1 MKKVFLVYFLFW
13 LLVPSMASGEDLYE
27 KQLDR
32 GIENSEPYS
41 YLLIEQSKAD
51 NARTVSMLKDA
62 LKYSPDLPAVY
73 FELSKTSFSLSPE
86 GMFESVD
93 YMLQGIATY
102 KRNFWWLF
110 TMAGS
115 LFTSAILSFVL
126 AMIIVVLIRLIVD
139 TPLLSH
145 DINES
150 RDRAP
155 LLFVLLVAVISP
167 FFLIGGLLVI
177 IGLYMKKWDRISVYL
192 FILFLLSSLWIF
204 SAASMFLDAP
214 SSGPLKAVVQVNES
228 KGNKYALSVL
238 KGRDGPVEQF
248 SYALALKREGRYNE
262 AINTYDSLIAKRPS
276 PVLYNNLGNCYVA
289 IGDIERAKELYK
301 KSIELQPL
309 AATFYNLSEV
319 SRETLDFEKGD
330 EYFLSAQ
337 RLDRD
342 AVSRFRT
349 MFGRNPNRFVVDEN
363 LPISA
368 LWEYAVGK
376 TAGSVSSVYL
386 STVPPALLPVIAFV
400 MVILFYL
407 LSRHFR
413 HAAYR
418 CNRCGKILCN
428 KCEKR
433 ILWHRMCLQCYRSLV
448 KLDELDAKERIARVL
463 AVYDYQKRRRDII
476 KTISL
481 IMPGSG
487 QIYAG
492 NILYGFVFL
501 WPFLFFLFIPLMDMI
516 FVPETSYFSHTW
528 LSLGSLLFMAI
539 VYVISNVITRR
550 RLLKGWL

>member
-1 MKKVFLVYFLFW
+1 MKKVFLMSFLFW
-13 LLVPSMASGEDLYE
+13 LLVPSMVSGENLYE
-27 KQLDR
+27 EQLDR
-32 GIENSEPYS
+32 GIKNSEPYS

-51 NARTVSMLKDA
+51 NARAVSLLKDA

-73 FELSKTSFSLSPE
+73 LELSKASFSLSPE
-86 GMFESVD
+86 GMFEAVD
-93 YMLQGIATY
+93 YMLQGIAAY

-110 TMAGS
+110 TMTGS
-115 LFTSAILSFVL
+115 LFTSAILSFVV
-126 AMIIVVLIRLIVD
+126 AMIIIVLIRLIVD

-145 DINES
+145 DISES
-150 RDRAP
+150 RDKAP
-155 LLFVLLVAVISP
+155 LLFVLLVAIISP

-177 IGLYMKKWDRISVYL
+177 TGLYMKKWDRISVYL
-192 FILFLLSSLWIF
+192 FILFLLSSLWIS
-204 SAASMFLDAP
+204 SAASMFFNAP
-214 SSGPLKAVVQVNES
+214 ASGPLKAIVQVNES

-238 KGRDGPVEQF
+238 KGRDDPVEQF
-248 SYALALKREGRYNE
+248 SYALALKHEGRYDE
-262 AINTYDSLIAKRPS
+262 AINIYDSLIAKRPS
-276 PVLYNNLGNCYVA
+276 PLLYNNLGNCYVA
-289 IGDIERAKELYK
+289 IGDIEKAKELYR
-301 KSIELQPL
+301 KSLELQPL
-309 AATFYNLSEV
+309 ASTFYNLSVV

-337 RLDRD
+337 RLDHD

-349 MFGRNPNRFVVDEN
+349 LFGRNPNRFVVDQN
-363 LPISA
+363 LPIST

-376 TAGSVSSVYL
+376 TAGGASSVDL

-400 MVILFYL
+400 MVILFYV
-407 LSRHFR
+407 LSRYFKHT
-413 HAAYR
+413 AYR

-433 ILWHRMCLQCYRSLV
+433 ILWGRMCLQCYRSLV
-448 KLDELDAKERIARVL
+448 KLDELDAKKRIARVL

-492 NILYGFVFL
+492 NILYGLVFL
-501 WPFLFFLFIPLMDMI
+501 WPFLFLLFIPLTDMV

-528 LSLGSLLFMAI
+528 LSLGSLLLMAVI
-539 VYVISNVITRR
+539 YLISNVITRR
-550 RLLKGWL
+550 RLSKGWL